1 MKIDSIEPVVEIIN
15 DMTISS
21 AELPEPINLDEVI
34 IKISFHS

>member
-34 IKISFHS
+34 I